1 MASTRASAIFLMG
14 PTASGKS
21 AIALELAARF
31 PLEIINVDS
40 ASVYRGMNIGTAK
53 PDAETL
59 RRVPHHLLDCIE
71 PTEAYSAARFRDE
84 ALQVMHG
91 IIRRGR
97 VPLLVGGTM
106 LYFKALQQGLDELP
120 TADPVVRA
128 ELDQEA
134 LEQGWPAMHAVLS
147 RVDPVTAARLQPG
160 DSQRIQRAL
169 EVYRVTGTPLSQYH
183 DSGSRQP
190 LDARVLA
197 LGLLPSDRGVLH
209 RRIAER
215 FDAMLEAGLEEELR
229 TLRLRHAL
237 NPDLPA
243 MRAVG
248 YRQMWQFLE
257 GQIDRATLREKGII
271 ATRQLAKRQMTWMR
285 SWPALQSFDALA
297 PGVGRE
303 IGLEIARFLQPTA

>member
-1 MASTRASAIFLMG
+1 MSSMRASAIFLMG

-40 ASVYRGMNIGTAK
+40 ASVYRGMDIGTAK

-91 IIRRGR
+91 MARRGR

-106 LYFKALQQGLDELP
+106 LYFKALQQGLDDLP
-120 TADPVVRA
+120 SADPAVRA

-134 LEQGWPAMHAVLS
+134 LEQGWPAMHAALS
-147 RVDPVTAARLQPG
+147 RVDPVSAARLQPG
-160 DSQRIQRAL
+160 DSQRVQRAL
-169 EVYRVTGTPLSQYH
+169 EVYRVTGIPLSQYH
-183 DSGSRQP
+183 GSESRQP

-197 LGLLPSDRGVLH
+197 LGLLPSDRSVLH

-215 FDAMLEAGLEEELR
+215 FDAMLEAGLEAELR
-229 TLRLRHAL
+229 TLRQRHAL
-237 NPDLPA
+237 NPELPA

-257 GQIDRATLREKGII
+257 GQIDRAMLREKGII

-285 SWPALQSFDALA
+285 SWPALQTFDALA
-297 PGVGRE
+297 PGVVGE
-303 IGLEIARFLQPTA
+303 IEREIARFLQPKP